1 MRSGPGPINL
11 AYRSEIDTIATLI
24 HFACFIY
31 MFKVLTLNNIAEVGL
46 QRLPGEDFEVG
57 TEISDPDAVLLR
69 SYDMHSMDIPDSIA
83 AIGRAGAGVNN
94 IPVDAMS
101 ARGIPVFNAPGAN
114 ANAVKE
120 LAVAGML
127 SAARNIFGARDY
139 LRGLDKEGDDLD
151 KAVEAGKK
159 QFVGFELPGRTLGVI
174 GLGAVGVE
182 VANVALAL
190 GMKVVGFDPQIT
202 VRRAWQLS
210 SGVQQ
215 VESLDQ
221 LFDGADVISVHVP
234 LVEGTKGLIDAA
246 RLDLMHDGGILINF
260 SRRGIIGRD
269 ALFDALDSGKLHAFV
284 TDFPTAELI
293 AHPKVIALPHLGAST
308 EEAEENCAIMVAE
321 NVRDFLENGNI
332 RYSVNFPESVMPR
345 NGTYRITIANAN
357 VPNMVGQISTCL
369 AEAGLNI
376 EDLLNKSRGEL
387 AYTVVDLDGPVPD
400 DTLVTLSAI
409 EGVLTLRNLGKSIS

>member
-1 MRSGPGPINL
+1 
-11 AYRSEIDTIATLI
+11 
-24 HFACFIY
+24 
-31 MFKVLTLNNIAEVGL
+31 MFKVLTLNSIADVGL
-46 QRLPGEDFEVG
+46 RRLPADHFDLG
-57 TEISDPDAVLLR
+57 TEFSDPDAVLLR
-69 SYDMHSMDIPDSIA
+69 SFDMHSMDIPDSVA

-127 SAARNIFGARDY
+127 SAARNLFGGRDY
-139 LRGLDKEGDDLD
+139 VRGLDMEGDELD

-202 VRRAWQLS
+202 VQRAWQLS

-215 VESLDQ
+215 VETLDR
-221 LFDGADVISVHVP
+221 LFKNSDVISVHVP
-234 LVEGTKGLIDAA
+234 LVEGTKGLIEAA
-246 RLDLMHDGGILINF
+246 LLDLMHDGGILINF

-269 ALFDALDSGKLHAFV
+269 ALFGALDSGKLHAFV

-321 NVRDFLENGNI
+321 NVKDFLENGNI
-332 RYSVNFPESVMPR
+332 RYSVNFPESVIPR
-345 NGTYRITIANAN
+345 NGTYRVTIANAN

-376 EDLLNKSRGEL
+376 EDLLNKSRGDL
-387 AYTVVDLDGPVPD
+387 AYTVVDLDAPVPD
-400 DTLVTLSAI
+400 DTLATLAAI